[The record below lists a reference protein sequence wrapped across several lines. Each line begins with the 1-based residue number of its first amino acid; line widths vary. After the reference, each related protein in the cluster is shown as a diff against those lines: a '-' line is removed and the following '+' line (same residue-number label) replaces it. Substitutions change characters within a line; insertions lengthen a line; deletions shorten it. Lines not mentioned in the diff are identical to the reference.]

1 MLHKNKP
8 DLAESG
14 SCYISSVYYRALRCS
29 NISSISWNISKTIRT
44 ISNSLI
50 ISIVL
55 FFIFFLIVLLWTI
68 KIIYQSALTNQGWYN
83 NYYETF
89 IFMVKYLNSTWV
101 FDLYLRQI
109 NIAHLNI
116 NQVLPVRYLEHLVF
130 TTMKTTL
137 ANYTQIQSQVLST

>member
-1 MLHKNKP
+1 M
-8 DLAESG
+8 AESG
-14 SCYISSVYYRALRCS
+14 SCYISPVYYRALRCS

-50 ISIVL
+50 MNMIL
-55 FFIFFLIVLLWTI
+55 FFILFLIVLLWTI

-89 IFMVKYLNSTWV
+89 IFMVKYFNSTWV

-116 NQVLPVRYLEHLVF
+116 NQVSPVRYLEHLVF

>member
-1 MLHKNKP
+1 M
-8 DLAESG
+8 AESG
-14 SCYISSVYYRALRCS
+14 SCYISPVYYRALRCS

-44 ISNSLI
+44 IFNSLI

-68 KIIYQSALTNQGWYN
+68 KIIYQSVLTNQGGCN

-116 NQVLPVRYLEHLVF
+116 NQVLPIWYLEHLVF

-137 ANYTQIQSQVLST
+137 ANYTQIQYQVLST

>member
-1 MLHKNKP
+1 
-8 DLAESG
+8 
-14 SCYISSVYYRALRCS
+14 
-29 NISSISWNISKTIRT
+29 
-44 ISNSLI
+44 
-50 ISIVL
+50 
-55 FFIFFLIVLLWTI
+55 
-68 KIIYQSALTNQGWYN
+68 
-83 NYYETF
+83 
-89 IFMVKYLNSTWV
+89 MVKYFNSTWV